1 MVSIDSL
8 WWTLCAERTI
18 RDTSCWCSEEFNEYG
33 QINWAESN
41 NKRWEVVSKG
51 VLMFKIALFLFTFVF
66 TACSSI
72 GERVLVRMDDVSS
85 RPEWATLSKTTFPKE
100 GKIMVVGYA
109 EVPADARISAA
120 VKLADNNARFEVS
133 RMITNDMGFIFQ
145 NLKEGVLD
153 GGDLSRFYGM
163 EISKTLASDTVTEK
177 RYWEKVETFDSY
189 GEKVYKLRLYSLI
202 SIKSSTLRRAI
213 AKANAKQNDITPELK
228 KEITDHLQSEIRKLQ
243 GS

>member
-1 MVSIDSL
+1 MIP
-8 WWTLCAERTI
+8 
-18 RDTSCWCSEEFNEYG
+18 
-33 QINWAESN
+33 
-41 NKRWEVVSKG
+41 KG
-51 VLMFKIALFLFTFVF
+51 DFMFKITLFLIAFVF

-72 GERVLVRMDDVSS
+72 GERVLVRMDDVSEK
-85 RPEWATLSKTTFPKE
+85 PEWATLAKTTFPKD
-100 GKIMVVGYA
+100 GNIMVVGYV

-133 RMITNDMGFIFQ
+133 RMITNDMSFIFQ

-163 EISKTLASDTVTEK
+163 EISKTIASDTVTEK

-189 GEKVYKLRLYSLI
+189 GEKVYKLRIYSLI
-202 SIKSSTLRRAI
+202 SIKSSTLRKAI
-213 AKANAKQNDITPELK
+213 AQVNAKQNDITPELK
-228 KEITDHLQSEIRKLQ
+228 KEITDHLQAEIRKLQ